1 MTEMVKTFV
10 VLMGAPGA
18 GKGTQA
24 KLLQEQLSLPQVATG
39 DLFRANLK
47 QETEL
52 GKLAKT
58 FMDRGDLVP
67 DEVTIAM
74 VKDRLEQD
82 DCSNGAI
89 LDGFPRS
96 PAQADALNDLLVE
109 FSGTINV
116 VPFIHV
122 DQEILIARLLKRAEI
137 EGRADDN
144 EETIRTR
151 MRVYE
156 ESTAPLIE
164 FYEAKGIVKRVD
176 GQRSIEEVNADLLQ
190 AISDSGVDV

>member
-1 MTEMVKTFV
+1 MTKKMKTFV

-24 KLLQEQLSLPQVATG
+24 KLLEEQLSLPQVATG

-47 QETEL
+47 NETEL

-58 FMDRGDLVP
+58 YMDRGDLVP

-74 VKDRLEQD
+74 VKDRLAQD
-82 DCSNGAI
+82 DCGNGAI

-96 PAQADALNDLLVE
+96 PAQADALNSLLIDFGGE
-109 FSGTINV
+109 INV
-116 VPFIHV
+116 VPFIYV
-122 DQEILIARLLKRAEI
+122 EEEILISRLLKRAEI

-144 EETIRTR
+144 EDTNRNR
-151 MRVYE
+151 MNVYR
-156 ESTAPLIE
+156 ESTAPLLDYYSE
-164 FYEAKGIVKRVD
+164 KGLVVKVD
-176 GQRSIEEVNADLLQ
+176 GDRPVDEVYNDLVSV
-190 AISDSGVDV
+190 ISGD

>member
-1 MTEMVKTFV
+1 MAENGKTFV

-58 FMDRGDLVP
+58 YMDRGDLVP

-74 VKDRLEQD
+74 VKDRLQQN
-82 DCSNGAI
+82 DCSKGAI

-96 PAQADALNDLLVE
+96 PIQADALNDLLVE
-109 FSGTINV
+109 FEGQIDV

-122 DQEILIARLLKRAEI
+122 DQEILIERLLKRAEI

-144 EETIRTR
+144 EETIRNR
-151 MRVYE
+151 MNVYQ
-156 ESTAPLIE
+156 ESTAPLLDYYSE
-164 FYEAKGIVKRVD
+164 KGLVVKVD
-176 GQRSIEEVNADLLQ
+176 GDRPIDEVNNDL
-190 AISDSGVDV
+190 ISVIRGD

>member
-1 MTEMVKTFV
+1 MAETMKTFV

-24 KLLQEQLSLPQVATG
+24 KLLEEQLTLPQVATG

-47 QETEL
+47 NETEL

-58 FMDRGDLVP
+58 YMDKGNLVP

-74 VKDRLEQD
+74 VKDRLSQD

-96 PAQADALNDLLVE
+96 PAQADALNSLLIE
-109 FSGTINV
+109 FGGEINV
-116 VPFIHV
+116 VPFIYV
-122 DQEILIARLLKRAEI
+122 EEEMLISRLLKRAEI

-144 EETIRTR
+144 EETIRNR
-151 MRVYE
+151 MNVYR
-156 ESTAPLIE
+156 ESTAPLLDYYSE
-164 FYEAKGIVKRVD
+164 KGLVVKVD
-176 GQRSIEEVNADLLQ
+176 GDRPIDEVYNDLVSV
-190 AISDSGVDV
+190 ISGD

>member
-1 MTEMVKTFV
+1 MAEKGKTFV

-24 KLLQEQLSLPQVATG
+24 KLLEAQLSLPQVATG

-58 FMDRGDLVP
+58 YMDRGDLVP

-74 VKDRLEQD
+74 VKDRLQQG
-82 DCSNGAI
+82 DCAKGAI

-96 PAQADALNDLLVE
+96 PAQADALNGLLVE
-109 FSGTINV
+109 FEGQIDV

-122 DQEILIARLLKRAEI
+122 DQEILIERLLKRAEI

-144 EETIRTR
+144 EETIRNR
-151 MRVYE
+151 MNVYQ
-156 ESTAPLIE
+156 ESTAPLLDYYSE
-164 FYEAKGIVKRVD
+164 KGLVVKVD
-176 GQRSIEEVNADLLQ
+176 GDRPIDEVNNDL
-190 AISDSGVDV
+190 ISVIRGN

>member
-1 MTEMVKTFV
+1 MTEKVKTFV

-24 KLLQEQLSLPQVATG
+24 KLLQEQLNLPQVATG

-58 FMDRGDLVP
+58 YMDRGDLVP

-82 DCSNGAI
+82 DCRSGAI

-109 FSGTINV
+109 FGGMINV
-116 VPFIHV
+116 VPFIYV
-122 DQEILIARLLKRAEI
+122 DQEVLIARLLKRAEI

-144 EETIRTR
+144 EETIRNR
-151 MRVYE
+151 MNVYK
-156 ESTAPLIE
+156 ESTAPLLDYYSE
-164 FYEAKGIVKRVD
+164 KGLVVKLDGDRPVD
-176 GQRSIEEVNADLLQ
+176 EVNNDLVSV
-190 AISDSGVDV
+190 IRGN

>member
-1 MTEMVKTFV
+1 MASKGKTFV

-47 QETEL
+47 QETDL

-58 FMDRGDLVP
+58 YMDRGDLVP

-74 VKDRLEQD
+74 VKDRLQQD

-109 FSGTINV
+109 FAGQIDV

-122 DQEILIARLLKRAEI
+122 DQEVLITRLLKRAEI

-144 EETIRTR
+144 EETIRNR
-151 MRVYE
+151 MNVYQ
-156 ESTAPLIE
+156 ESTAPLLD
-164 FYEAKGIVKRVD
+164 YYSDKGLVVKIDGDRPVD
-176 GQRSIEEVNADLLQ
+176 EVNNDL
-190 AISDSGVDV
+190 ISVIRGN

>member
-1 MTEMVKTFV
+1 MTNKMKTFV

-24 KLLQEQLSLPQVATG
+24 KLLEQQLSLPQVATG

-47 QETEL
+47 NQTEL

-74 VKDRLEQD
+74 VKDRLQQD
-82 DCSNGAI
+82 DCRNGAI

-96 PAQADALNDLLVE
+96 PTQAEALNALLVE
-109 FSGTINV
+109 FDGAINV
-116 VPFIHV
+116 VPFIYV
-122 DQEILIARLLKRAEI
+122 EEEMLISRLLKRAEI

-144 EETIRTR
+144 EETIRNR
-151 MRVYE
+151 MNVYR
-156 ESTAPLIE
+156 ESTAPLLDYYSE
-164 FYEAKGIVKRVD
+164 KGLVVKID
-176 GQRSIEEVNADLLQ
+176 GDRPIDEVYNDLVSV
-190 AISDSGVDV
+190 ISGN

>member
-1 MTEMVKTFV
+1 MTEKIKTFV

-24 KLLQEQLSLPQVATG
+24 KLLEEQLGLPQVATG

-47 QETEL
+47 NETEL

-58 FMDRGDLVP
+58 YMDRGDLVP

-74 VKDRLEQD
+74 VKDRLGQD
-82 DCSNGAI
+82 DCNKGAI

-96 PAQADALNDLLVE
+96 PMQADALNSLLDE
-109 FSGTINV
+109 FGGEINV
-116 VPFIHV
+116 VPFIYV
-122 DQEILIARLLKRAEI
+122 EEEMLISRLLKRAEI

-144 EETIRTR
+144 EETIRNR
-151 MRVYE
+151 MNVYR
-156 ESTAPLIE
+156 ESTAPLLDYYSE
-164 FYEAKGIVKRVD
+164 KGLVVKVD
-176 GQRSIEEVNADLLQ
+176 GDRPIDEVYNDLVSV
-190 AISDSGVDV
+190 ISGN

>member
-1 MTEMVKTFV
+1 MKTFV

-24 KLLQEQLSLPQVATG
+24 KLLEEQLTLPQVATG

-47 QETEL
+47 NETEL

-58 FMDRGDLVP
+58 YMDKGNLVP

-74 VKDRLEQD
+74 VKDRLSQD

-96 PAQADALNDLLVE
+96 PAQADALNSLLIE
-109 FSGTINV
+109 FGGEINV
-116 VPFIHV
+116 VPFIYV
-122 DQEILIARLLKRAEI
+122 EEEMLISRLLKRAEI

-144 EETIRTR
+144 EETIRNR
-151 MRVYE
+151 MNVYR
-156 ESTAPLIE
+156 ESTAPLLDYYSE
-164 FYEAKGIVKRVD
+164 KGLVVKVD
-176 GQRSIEEVNADLLQ
+176 GDRPIDEVYNDLVSV
-190 AISDSGVDV
+190 ISGD